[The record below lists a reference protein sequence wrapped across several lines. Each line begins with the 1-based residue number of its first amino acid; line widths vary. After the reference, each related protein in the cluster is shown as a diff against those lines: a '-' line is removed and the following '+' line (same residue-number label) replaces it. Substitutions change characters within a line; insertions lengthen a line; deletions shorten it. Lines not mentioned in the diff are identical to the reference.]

1 MKKERANK
9 SVVPFSV
16 GYVLAVLCPSSHPP
30 RQHGIGPEAD
40 TRSNRQNNIRFHLAC
55 LLKHLEFVVCN
66 IKSYSTMS
74 MLLLKLNS

>member
-1 MKKERANK
+1 MEKEREN

-16 GYVLAVLCPSSHPP
+16 GYELAVLCPSSHPL

-40 TRSNRQNNIRFHLAC
+40 TGSNRQNDIRFYLAC